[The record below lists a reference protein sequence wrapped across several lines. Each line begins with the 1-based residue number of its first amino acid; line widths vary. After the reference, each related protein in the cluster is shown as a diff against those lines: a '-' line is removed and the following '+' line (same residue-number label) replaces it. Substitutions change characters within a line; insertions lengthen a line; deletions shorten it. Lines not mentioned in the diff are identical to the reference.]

1 MVLCFNQK
9 EAVVK
14 QLICAIKA
22 EVAKTP
28 YSCAVGM
35 AFNACDQNSNK
46 LCSLADQAMYSDK
59 IAMKKQL

>member
-35 AFNACDQNSNK
+35 AFNDCDQNFTK
-46 LCSLADQAMYSDK
+46 FCSLADQAMYSDK